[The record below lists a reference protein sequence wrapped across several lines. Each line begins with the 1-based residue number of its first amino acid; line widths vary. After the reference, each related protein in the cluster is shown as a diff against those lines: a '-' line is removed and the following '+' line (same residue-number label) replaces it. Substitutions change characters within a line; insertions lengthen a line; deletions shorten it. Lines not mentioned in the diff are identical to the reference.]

1 MTIEEIQKLYDEGK
15 VTQLDAYRL
24 LPHLLAI
31 ANASQILLDYMANP
45 EDPYDVPIWMAE
57 LERLLEE
64 LENLK

>member
-45 EDPYDVPIWMAE
+45 EDAYDVPIWVAE
-57 LERLLEE
+57 TERLLEE